1 MSFAV
6 VVHVACAGA
15 ANAQWARQTTFDVGA
30 TRLTR
35 DDFADTDGVT
45 IAGLWSR
52 WSERISLVASGAGTR
67 VSDGR
72 STGIALGSASYLV
85 PIHRVRIEGGATA
98 TVLGTTDLSPS
109 SSVVAFGRTHL
120 LGANWGAWAG
130 GGGGTVHLEGTTFAA
145 GTGDAGAW
153 FRRGEQRL
161 TLSAVAIGTST
172 VASLE
177 FGDGTVFRVRDP
189 VRYADV
195 SLLAHRTWGR
205 LDLDVMGLSRH
216 VSKGALESIP
226 TASVAAAW
234 WMTPYVAVTG
244 ALGRQLAEPMRGT
257 VRARY
262 ATVAVRLSAERH
274 GPVAPLRTPPRVPAG
289 EASLVALTDDAGST
303 LVRVHAQGARRV
315 ELMGDFTD
323 WEPTP
328 LERRGDRWELRFR
341 VKSGSHHVLVRV
353 DGGKWVVPA
362 NLPRL
367 DDELGGTVG
376 LIVIP

>member
-1 MSFAV
+1 
-6 VVHVACAGA
+6 
-15 ANAQWARQTTFDVGA
+15 
-30 TRLTR
+30 
-35 DDFADTDGVT
+35 
-45 IAGLWSR
+45 
-52 WSERISLVASGAGTR
+52 
-67 VSDGR
+67 
-72 STGIALGSASYLV
+72 
-85 PIHRVRIEGGATA
+85 
-98 TVLGTTDLSPS
+98 
-109 SSVVAFGRTHL
+109 
-120 LGANWGAWAG
+120 
-130 GGGGTVHLEGTTFAA
+130 
-145 GTGDAGAW
+145 
-153 FRRGEQRL
+153 
-161 TLSAVAIGTST
+161 VAIGTST